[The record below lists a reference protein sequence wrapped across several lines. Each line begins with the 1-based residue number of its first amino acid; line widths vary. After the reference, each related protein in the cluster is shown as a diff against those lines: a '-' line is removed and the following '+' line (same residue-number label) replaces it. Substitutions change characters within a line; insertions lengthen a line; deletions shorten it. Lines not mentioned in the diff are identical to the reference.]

1 MNSTNRTVNK
11 KVKEKIFTIF
21 YLNVNSIS
29 EKFSPIVD
37 MFSPIVDMFN
47 CKLAY
52 SIPHSLKNFIKKRKR
67 LVGLCNQN
75 IVYKIPCD
83 NCDVIY
89 VEQKNN

>member
-11 KVKEKIFTIF
+11 KVKEKIFTTF

-29 EKFSPIVD
+29 EK
-37 MFSPIVDMFN
+37 FSPIVDMFN